1 VLIISGFLIKGA
13 IVPFHFWLADA
24 HAVAPTPVCVL
35 FSGVM
40 VELGLYGIARVY
52 WSVFGQALG
61 HRTAVSHIFLALGV
75 LTAVVGALFCFRERH
90 IKRLLAFSTISHAG
104 MFLAGFGLFTP
115 LGLAGA
121 AVYVVGHGL
130 VKAALFLCTGIV
142 LHRLG
147 SVNETWL
154 HGRGRHLRITGI
166 VFTLAA
172 FGLAD
177 LPPFATFLGKGYI
190 DESSWAHGL
199 PWIMGVFIACSV
211 LVGGAVFRVAG
222 GVFYGLGDPPSQDAQ
237 MAEMAAEETSE
248 TESDKGRTPLTM
260 IIPPAVLVACA
271 AGIALIPQ
279 LGPVVQAAA
288 VRFQDQAGYNATV
301 LNGAHILHPAAIAA
315 AEPAEITLSDV
326 LTGIGS
332 VVGALVLA
340 FLALYWR
347 RLPLL
352 RRGYEPGAGLTT
364 AIQRF
369 QSGVVNDYVTWIV
382 LGLAAIGGALALIIR
397 LTRPGSIP
405 CYNPAHLVQP
415 AVFSLRHAPQ
425 RVQRLFVGLVA
436 PGLVHELLLGGWVT
450 DAAEKSVHLDE
461 VGQPHHELLPRPD
474 GLGNPGVPP

>member
-1 VLIISGFLIKGA
+1 
-13 IVPFHFWLADA
+13 
-24 HAVAPTPVCVL
+24 
-35 FSGVM
+35 
-40 VELGLYGIARVY
+40 
-52 WSVFGQALG
+52 
-61 HRTAVSHIFLALGV
+61 
-75 LTAVVGALFCFRERH
+75 
-90 IKRLLAFSTISHAG
+90 

-222 GVFYGLGDPPSQDAQ
+222 GVFYGLGDPPSEDAQ
-237 MAEMAAEETSE
+237 MAEMAGEETSE

-260 IIPPAVLVACA
+260 IIPPALLT
-271 AGIALIPQ
+271 AGAIGIGLIGR
-279 LGPVVQAAA
+279 LGPEVQAAA
-288 VRFQDQAGYNATV
+288 VRFQDQAAYNATV
-301 LNGAHILHPAAIAA
+301 LAGAHIAHPAALYP
-315 AEPAEITLSDV
+315 AEPVGFRLADL
-326 LTGIGS
+326 LTGAGS
-332 VVGALVLA
+332 VAGALILA
-340 FLALYWR
+340 WLALYWR

-352 RRGYEPGAGLTT
+352 ARYQPSERVAV
-364 AIQRF
+364 AARRF

-382 LGLAAIGGALALIIR
+382 VGLACTGGVLALIVR
-397 LTRPGSIP
+397 
-405 CYNPAHLVQP
+405 
-415 AVFSLRHAPQ
+415 
-425 RVQRLFVGLVA
+425 
-436 PGLVHELLLGGWVT
+436 
-450 DAAEKSVHLDE
+450 
-461 VGQPHHELLPRPD
+461 
-474 GLGNPGVPP
+474 

>member
-1 VLIISGFLIKGA
+1 MASPLDRLVTVAFLLIISGFLIKGA

-61 HRTAVSHIFLALGV
+61 HRAAISHVFLALGV
-75 LTAVVGALFCFRERH
+75 LTAVAGALFCFRERH

-104 MFLAGFGLFTP
+104 MFLAGIALLTP

-121 AVYVVGHGL
+121 AVYVAGHGV
-130 VKAALFLCTGIV
+130 VKAALFLCTGVV

-154 HGRGRHLRITGI
+154 HGRGRHLRVTGV

-190 DESSWAHGL
+190 DESAWAHGL
-199 PWIMGVFIACSV
+199 PWVMGVFLACSV

-222 GVFYGLGDPPSQDAQ
+222 GVFYGLGDPPTEDAQ
-237 MAEMAAEETSE
+237 MAGMAAEETSE
-248 TESDKGRTPLTM
+248 TESAKGRTPLTM
-260 IIPPAVLVACA
+260 IIPPVGLVVCA

-279 LGPVVQAAA
+279 LGSAVQSAAI
-288 VRFQDQAGYNATV
+288 RFQDQAGYDATV
-301 LNGAHILHPAAIAA
+301 LAGAHILHPVVVAA
-315 AEPAEITLSDV
+315 AEPTEITLSDV
-326 LTGIGS
+326 LSGIGA

-352 RRGYEPGAGLTT
+352 RRGYEPGAGLT
-364 AIQRF
+364 APIQRF

-382 LGLAAIGGALALIIR
+382 FGLAAIGGALALIIR
-397 LTRPGSIP
+397 
-405 CYNPAHLVQP
+405 
-415 AVFSLRHAPQ
+415 
-425 RVQRLFVGLVA
+425 
-436 PGLVHELLLGGWVT
+436 
-450 DAAEKSVHLDE
+450 
-461 VGQPHHELLPRPD
+461 
-474 GLGNPGVPP
+474 